1 MPVYIL
7 IKYAIVKELGEF
19 LVDSVGYGLGI
30 VTAVVPV
37 ESLDPGTSACC
48 GCKKKKK
55 KKENLGSDL

>member
-19 LVDSVGYGLGI
+19 LGDSASYGLGI

-37 ESLDPGTSACC
+37 EPLDPGMSACSVII
-48 GCKKKKK
+48 KKKKK
-55 KKENLGSDL
+55 KKKI